1 MGVRRSNA
9 VAPTR
14 FATGEVDLDEQL
26 VRQLTER
33 ARAEGLKLTGEGL
46 VQRLTKLV
54 VQCSLE
60 GEFGRSATPGSG
72 NGTSGHQ
79 AGFSMTSRPRA

>member
-60 GEFGRSATPGSG
+60 GELEGRHDPDPG
-72 NGTSGHQ
+72 TEHRDIRR
-79 AGFSMTSRPRA
+79 GFR

>member
-1 MGVRRSNA
+1 MRRA
-9 VAPTR
+9 RTR

-46 VQRLTKLV
+46 LQRLTKLV
-54 VQCSLE
+54 VPCSLE
-60 GEFGRSATPGSG
+60 GELDGLQDRDPG
-72 NGTSGHQ
+72 TEHRDIRR
-79 AGFSMTSRPRA
+79 GFR

>member
-1 MGVRRSNA
+1 MTDVVNDA
-9 VAPTR
+9 VD
-14 FATGEVDLDEQL
+14 VDEQL

-46 VQRLTKLV
+46 LQV

-60 GEFGRSATPGSG
+60 GELEGLHDPDPG
-72 NGTSGHQ
+72 TEHRDIRR
-79 AGFSMTSRPRA
+79 GFR